1 MNNPLC
7 QETQTAL
14 LTRQEAGAALPP
26 QAADHLKE
34 CQECREFQ
42 ETLSLLLPLPLLFG
56 FPSVS
61 PSSFFCCSLQILIF
75 LDFYSLALN
84 LSSTAFIP

>member
-1 MNNPLC
+1 MVVVTVLV
-7 QETQTAL
+7 AVL
-14 LTRQEAGAALPP
+14 LL
-26 QAADHLKE
+26 L
-34 CQECREFQ
+34 
-42 ETLSLLLPLPLLFG
+42 LLLLPLPLLFG